1 MSLGIDPIASP
12 MLSPIGIVY
21 DYDWS
26 PISATNSLQFLPLYS
41 GDVVGEEFMQ
51 SSLVPT
57 SVNTHFLA
65 ESTFI
70 LIQIAW

>member
-12 MLSPIGIVY
+12 MLSPIGVVY

-26 PISATNSLQFLPLYS
+26 PISATDSLQFLPLYS
-41 GDVVGEEFMQ
+41 GD
-51 SSLVPT
+51 
-57 SVNTHFLA
+57 SVSTHFLA